1 MRMRIIVNTLNE
13 PAHGEQLFTTAIY
26 KYFNM
31 FLNFVLLTGF
41 DGGQEQIFVMEV
53 YDQKAQL
60 QSNVSSVVPRFMV
73 SGLKPGMELYLD
85 IFAANRRGR
94 SEKANLEYLM
104 LRSPEIQTSKSF
116 SQSFYLGL

>member
-1 MRMRIIVNTLNE
+1 MILNI
-13 PAHGEQLFTTAIY
+13 L
-26 KYFNM
+26 
-31 FLNFVLLTGF
+31 LLTGF

-60 QSNVSSVVPRFMV
+60 QVNVSSVVPRFMA

-104 LRSPEIQTSKSF
+104 LRSPEIQTSKLF
-116 SQSFYLGL
+116 IMFTDV